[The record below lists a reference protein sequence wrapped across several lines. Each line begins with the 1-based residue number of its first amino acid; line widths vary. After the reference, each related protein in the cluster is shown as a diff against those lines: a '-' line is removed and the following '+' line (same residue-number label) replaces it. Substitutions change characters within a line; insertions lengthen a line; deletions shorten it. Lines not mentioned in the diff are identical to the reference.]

1 MAKEIFKNMASNND
15 EDAAFDL
22 MCDEVGA
29 LDAKVMG
36 VYGAMVRGISKGDAL
51 AKYGLTEEQYDAN
64 VERVLNS

>member
-1 MAKEIFKNMASNND
+1 MAKEFFKNKSSNGD

-36 VYGAMVRGISKGDAL
+36 VYGAMVRGLSKADAL
-51 AKYGLTEEQYDAN
+51 AKYGLTEELYEAN
-64 VERVLNS
+64 VERVLNI